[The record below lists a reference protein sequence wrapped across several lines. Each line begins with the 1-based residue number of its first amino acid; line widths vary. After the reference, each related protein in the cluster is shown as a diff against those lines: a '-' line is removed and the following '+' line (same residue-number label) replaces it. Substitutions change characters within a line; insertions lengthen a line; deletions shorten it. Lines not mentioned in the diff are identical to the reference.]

1 MGQRHK
7 KHRVQ
12 QYELEQRKKG
22 WGFLNTEV
30 VPVSPLSNNTSD
42 PDDPSN
48 KPLRH
53 SKVSAAAKLIS
64 SNKIH
69 SPFFTA
75 CARVP

>member
-1 MGQRHK
+1 MFVIYLGLWIQQIGQK
-7 KHRVQ
+7 NTVQ
-12 QYELEQRKKG
+12 S
-22 WGFLNTEV
+22 TET
-30 VPVSPLSNNTSD
+30 VPVSPLSSNTSD

-53 SKVSAAAKLIS
+53 SNISAGAKLIS